1 MPVIAHSALQQ
12 MVAGI
17 YTAKGLAAAEA
28 TVVSRHQVEANL
40 VGHDSHGVLLT
51 AQYVRQIDAGEIDVT
66 AELEIET
73 ESPGTAVFNGNWGFG
88 YVMTEKAMEVLAGKA
103 RQAGLASGVIR
114 YQGHM
119 GRLGGY
125 AEAAARDG
133 LIALMTADS
142 GRGPKAVAPFGGR
155 TSRLG
160 TNPICVAVPAGA
172 HPPVVLDMA
181 TSSVAVG
188 KLALARARGEQVA
201 EGLILDSAG
210 NPTTSPADYFAGGTI
225 LPLGG
230 QQGYKGFGLSFIVEV
245 LSGLLTGLGYGV
257 AADGRHNDGSFI
269 ALFDVRQ
276 FRALKDFRQ
285 DVDEFIDYIHA
296 SPLAPGAAEVLY
308 PGELEARIRRHRL
321 EAGIGVEEATWAGLT
336 GLADGLHVP
345 VPSAT
350 SATDHAD
357 TIGADR
363 HGDK

>member
-1 MPVIAHSALQQ
+1 MPVIGHAALQQ
-12 MVAGI
+12 LVAGI
-17 YTAKGLAAAEA
+17 YAAKGLAATDAQ
-28 TVVSRHQVEANL
+28 VVARHQVEANL

-51 AQYVRQIDAGEIDVT
+51 GQYVRQIDAGEINIA
-66 AELEIET
+66 AELEIEA
-73 ESPGTAVFNGNWGFG
+73 ESPGTAVFGGNWGFG
-88 YVMTEKAMEVLAGKA
+88 YVITEQAMAVLTDKA
-103 RQAGLASGVIR
+103 RAAGLASGVIR

-160 TNPICVAVPAGA
+160 TNPICIAVPAGA

-188 KLALARARGEQVA
+188 KLALARARGEHVA
-201 EGLILDSAG
+201 EGLILDTDG

-230 QQGYKGFGLSFIVEV
+230 PQGYKGFGLSFIVEI

-269 ALFDVRQ
+269 ALFDVQQ
-276 FRALKDFRQ
+276 FRAVADFRR

-296 SPLAPGAAEVLY
+296 SPLAPSVTEVLY
-308 PGELEARIRRHRL
+308 PGELEARTRARRR
-321 EAGIGVEEATWAGLT
+321 EAGIEVEDATWAGLT
-336 GLADGLHVP
+336 GLADGLGVP

-350 SATDHAD
+350 PATEHAD
-357 TIGADR
+357 TIGAGQ

>member
-1 MPVIAHSALQQ
+1 MPVIGHSALQE

-17 YTAKGLAAAEA
+17 YAAKGVPA
-28 TVVSRHQVEANL
+28 TDAKVVSRHQVAANL

-51 AQYVRQIDAGEIDVT
+51 AQYVRQIEAGEINVA
-66 AELEIET
+66 AELAIEA
-73 ESPGTAVFNGNWGFG
+73 ESPGTVVFGGNWGFG
-88 YVMTEKAMEVLAGKA
+88 YVMTEKAMAVLAAKA
-103 RQAGLASGVIR
+103 REVGMASGVIR

-160 TNPICVAVPAGA
+160 TNPICVAIPAGV

-188 KLALARARGEQVA
+188 KLALARARGEQVG
-201 EGLILDSAG
+201 EGLILDQDG

-230 QQGYKGFGLSFIVEV
+230 PQGYKGFGLSFIVEI

-269 ALFDVRQ
+269 ALFDVAR
-276 FRALKDFRQ
+276 FRALADFRR
-285 DVDEFIDYIHA
+285 DVDELIDYIHA
-296 SPLAPGAAEVLY
+296 SPLAPGSAEVLY
-308 PGELEARIRRHRL
+308 PGEVEARTFAGRR
-321 EAGIGVEEATWAGLT
+321 EAGIPVEDATWAGLT
-336 GLADGLHVP
+336 GLAEGLGVP
-345 VPSAT
+345 IPSARKET
-350 SATDHAD
+350 AQAD
-357 TIGADR
+357 TIGAGR
-363 HGDK
+363 HDGK